1 MTAPHDAERQIR
13 AYLDAG
19 PTELPDRSYDAVRG
33 HIERT
38 RQRVAIGPWRTE
50 GMSTFAKLASAA
62 AAVVVLAVLG
72 VSLLPGLGPGSDPT
86 PTPAPSPTP
95 VVTPTL
101 VPTAPAPPVGDIPPG
116 RYAWSWPDGRVSFD
130 VPAGWRNH
138 DSSQG
143 GLERNRDTPAEIALA
158 NWLPGTRTEVTQVYD
173 DACGADPT
181 LIEVGPM
188 TADLVAAL
196 EAQAGTTTT
205 VTDVEIGGLPA
216 SRIDVTIDPAIDPT
230 TCRHAPD
237 GPIQVWFQDQSGY
250 LALWTGSDGAYGNA
264 VIWSVD
270 VGDDRVIF
278 TTGSHADTPPADV
291 AAVDAIVT
299 SMTFE

>member
-1 MTAPHDAERQIR
+1 
-13 AYLDAG
+13 
-19 PTELPDRSYDAVRG
+19 
-33 HIERT
+33 
-38 RQRVAIGPWRTE
+38 
-50 GMSTFAKLASAA
+50 MSTFAKLASAA
-62 AAVVVLAVLG
+62 AAAVVVAVLG
-72 VSLLPGLGPGSDPT
+72 VSLLPGFGPAGSGPSPT
-86 PTPAPSPTP
+86 PTPSPTP
-95 VVTPTL
+95 ILTPTP
-101 VPTAPAPPVGDIPPG
+101 VPTAPPPPVGDISPG

-138 DSSQG
+138 ASDQVSVD
-143 GLERNRDTPAEIALA
+143 RNRDTPAEIALA

-181 LIEVGPM
+181 LVEVGPT

-205 VTDVEIGGLPA
+205 VTDVEIDGLPA
-216 SRIDVTIDPAIDPT
+216 SRIDVTKDPAIDPA
-230 TCRHAPD
+230 TCRYAPD
-237 GPIQVWFQDQSGY
+237 GPIQIWFQDQSGY

-278 TTGSHADTPPADV
+278 TTGSHVDTPPADV
-291 AAVDAIVT
+291 AAVEAIVA
-299 SMTFE
+299 SMDFE